1 MSTNAQRVL
10 TIECKDVILRE
21 FLVEDVDAIYNLTQ
35 QPHIIEFLPE
45 WSVSK
50 EQRLNWL
57 TNYETVENRQFIK
70 AVADG
75 GDVGELRLRLGVILK
90 ETVEFI
96 GWCYTGIK
104 EELPAPNR
112 EIAYAISKQHA
123 NKGYTTQAA
132 IGMINYLFEN
142 TNVEELSAVA
152 MYRNASSN
160 RVIQKCGF
168 VPVNDIVIKEEA
180 YHSYKLYKAD
190 WQK

>member
-1 MSTNAQRVL
+1 MSTNAQRIL

-21 FLVEDVDAIYNLTQ
+21 FLVEDVDAIYNITQ

-45 WSVSK
+45 WSVPK

-57 TNYETVENRQFIK
+57 TNYETVENRKFIK

-75 GDVGELRLRLGVILK
+75 GDVGQLRLRLGVILK
-90 ETVEFI
+90 ETGEFI

-112 EIAYAISKQHA
+112 EIAYAISDQHA

-152 MYRNASSN
+152 MHRNVSSN

-168 VPVNDIVIKEEA
+168 VLVNDIVIKEEA
-180 YHSYKLYKAD
+180 YYSYKLYKAD

>member
-1 MSTNAQRVL
+1 MSTNAQRIL
-10 TIECKDVILRE
+10 TIECKDLILRE

-70 AVADG
+70 VVEDG

-90 ETVEFI
+90 ETGEFI

-112 EIAYAISKQHA
+112 EIAYAISHQHA

-152 MYRNASSN
+152 MHRNISSN

-168 VPVNDIVIKEEA
+168 VFVNDIVIKEEA